1 MERKWSIASLICC
14 LLVGTCLLTTG
25 TILFIV
31 KSQSDQ
37 AAIESAEEY
46 FEEITD
52 KTAAK
57 LDAFIEPVVALANV
71 AGETLCM
78 EASAI
83 KEAAYSNKFK
93 ALKIMLDS
101 NNQLMS
107 AYLGYEDGSFY
118 QVIAPRGIENII
130 TKYEAP
136 EGCAYI
142 ERLLLVDDGDGQVQ
156 RWRYFDSSQHLLG
169 ERFDTSSYDPRERSW
184 YRQALLSCGT
194 IFTSP
199 YVFSSSGMPGITCAR
214 TLGDGT
220 GVFGLDI
227 SLNQLGSMLAKQ
239 NVSDNGLLW
248 IVDNDNRMVAYP
260 NKDWAV
266 MGSNLQLPMAVS
278 YPDNTV
284 KCVARHIPIPE
295 DSRTCCSFFEG
306 SDGQDYMAS
315 LTPIYENSG
324 LQLVVAAAA
333 PVSDVTGHI
342 SRMSTRI
349 MYSSAIL
356 LLLLSFASVYIARR
370 GTRVMSVLLREAK
383 KVQSFDFS
391 ESPPLN
397 SRIKELDTLGKAGL
411 LMKETIRDKTANL
424 ITTQGKLEKL
434 VSCGLALSS
443 EKELERLVSLI
454 FDSARDLVEADGG
467 VIYLM
472 EGNKLAAELLSLDS
486 SSIVLGGLSE
496 NPVPRVMVIPEII
509 DFVSKDS
516 VLWYACEAY
525 NKREVFSVKG
535 VELSLFPTGLEHEP
549 ERGHIHSMITAPII
563 TRSDE
568 ILGVIQLFNSRE
580 GGLFEDGLD
589 DLLGSLVAQAAVALD
604 NRNLVNS
611 LEELFNAFIKV
622 IAASIDAKSPYT
634 GGHCTRVPVLAEML
648 TKAVHE
654 TESGPL
660 KDFRVETDEEWRELW
675 VAGWLHDCGKVTT
688 PEYVVDKAT
697 KLETIYD
704 RIHEVRMRFEVL
716 RRDAEIEYYRK
727 LANGGNQ
734 AELKQELDVG
744 IKQLEDDFSFL
755 AECNI
760 GGEFMSDE
768 RKERLAE
775 IGKRKWLRYF
785 DKRLGVGH
793 FELER
798 MRDSGVEL
806 PVWEKLLMDKPEH
819 IIPRTSNYAHIR
831 DACGNPIDVPE
842 NEYNRGE
849 LYNLMISR
857 GTLTDEERFKINAH
871 MLSGLDMLS
880 QIPFPKHLER
890 VTEIATG
897 HHETLIGTGYPL
909 KKDISS
915 LSVETRILAIAD
927 IFEALTAS
935 DRPYKKAKKLSEALK
950 IMTFMRSDQHID
962 GDVMDV
968 FLRKNVF
975 MEYAEKFLA
984 PEQCDVE
991 DATPYLSKEK

>member
-1 MERKWSIASLICC
+1 MERKWSIAFIISC
-14 LLVGTCLLTTG
+14 LLVGTCLLTTA

-31 KSQSDQ
+31 KSESDQ

-46 FEEITD
+46 FEEITG

-57 LDAFIEPVVALANV
+57 LDAFIDPVVALANV
-71 AGETLCM
+71 AGVTLCRDG
-78 EASAI
+78 EGKGDSLYC
-83 KEAAYSNKFK
+83 KRFK
-93 ALKIMLDS
+93 PLKIMLDS
-101 NNQLMS
+101 NSQLMS
-107 AYLGYEDGSFY
+107 AYIGYDDGAFY
-118 QVIAPRGIENII
+118 QVIAPRGSRKILA
-130 TKYEAP
+130 KYEAP
-136 EGCAYI
+136 EGCSYI
-142 ERLLLVDDGDGQVQ
+142 ERLLCLKKGKGKAQ
-156 RWRYFDSSQHLLG
+156 RWRYFDSSLHLLG
-169 ERFDTSSYDPRERSW
+169 ECFDTSPYDPRGRAW
-184 YRQALLSCGT
+184 YRQALLSCGSV
-194 IFTSP
+194 FTSP
-199 YVFSSSGMPGITCAR
+199 YVFSSSGVPGITCAR
-214 TLGDGT
+214 TLEDGT

-227 SLNQLGSMLAKQ
+227 SLKQLGSMLAKQ
-239 NVSDNGLLW
+239 HVSNNGLLW
-248 IVDNDNRMVAYP
+248 IVDDNNRMVAYP
-260 NKDWAV
+260 DQEWALA
-266 MGSNLQLPMAVS
+266 GDNLQLPMASS
-278 YPDNTV
+278 YPDLTV
-284 KCVARHIPIPE
+284 KCVARRIPMP
-295 DSRTCCSFFEG
+295 DGDKTCCSFFEG
-306 SDGQDYMAS
+306 ADDQDYMAS
-315 LTPIYENSG
+315 LTPIYGDSG
-324 LQLVVAAAA
+324 LQLVIAAAA

-349 MYSSAIL
+349 LYSSAIL
-356 LLLLSFASVYIARR
+356 LLILSFASAYIGRR
-370 GTRVMSVLLREAK
+370 GTRVMEVLLREAR
-383 KVQSFDFS
+383 KVQNFDFS
-391 ESPPLN
+391 KSPPLD
-397 SRIKELDTLGKAGL
+397 SRIKEIDTLGKAGL
-411 LMKETIRDKTANL
+411 LMKETIRDKTASL
-424 ITTQGKLEKL
+424 IATQEKLERL
-434 VSCGLALSS
+434 VTCGLALSS
-443 EKELERLVSLI
+443 EKDLEKLVSLI

-467 VIYLM
+467 VMYLM
-472 EGNKLAAELLSLDS
+472 EGNKLAVELLSLDA
-486 SSIVLGGLSE
+486 SSIVLGGLSD
-496 NPVPRVMVIPEII
+496 NPAPRVMVIPEII
-509 DFVSKDS
+509 DFVSEDS
-516 VLWYACEAY
+516 VLRYACEAY
-525 NKREVFSVKG
+525 NRRKVLSVKG
-535 VELSLFPTGLEHEP
+535 VELSLFPTGLAKEP

-568 ILGVIQLFNSRE
+568 VLGVVQLFNPKE
-580 GGLFEDGLD
+580 GNISEEGLD
-589 DLLGSLVAQAAVALD
+589 DLLASLVAQAAVGLD

-654 TESGPL
+654 TASGPL
-660 KDFRVETDEEWRELW
+660 KNFRVETDEEWRELW

-727 LANGGNQ
+727 LANGGDKIGLKEGLD
-734 AELKQELDVG
+734 AE
-744 IKQLEDDFSFL
+744 IKQLEDDFAFL

-768 RKERLAE
+768 RKERVAE
-775 IGKRKWLRYF
+775 IGERKWLRYF

-793 FELER
+793 LELER
-798 MRDSGVEL
+798 MRTSGAEL
-806 PVWEKLLMDKPEH
+806 PVWEKLLMDNPEH
-819 IIPRTSNYAHIR
+819 IIPRTKEYDHVR
-831 DACGNPIDVPE
+831 DVLGNPLVVPE

-857 GTLTDEERFKINAH
+857 GTLTDEERFRINEH
-871 MLSGLDMLS
+871 MLSGLEMLS

-909 KKDISS
+909 KKDRSS

-950 IMTFMRSDQHID
+950 IMTFMRGDQHID
-962 GDVMDV
+962 GDIMDV

-991 DATPYLSKEK
+991 DVTPYLREEE

>member
-1 MERKWSIASLICC
+1 MERKWSIAFIICC

-25 TILFIV
+25 TIIIIV

-57 LDAFIEPVVALANV
+57 LDAYIEPVVVLANV
-71 AGETLCM
+71 GGATLGGNVSSM
-78 EASAI
+78 GEASFN
-83 KEAAYSNKFK
+83 NKFK

-107 AYLGYEDGSFY
+107 AYIGYDNGAFY
-118 QVIAPRGIENII
+118 QVIAPRGTEKILS
-130 TKYEAP
+130 KYKAP

-142 ERLLLVDDGDGQVQ
+142 ERLLSVNESEGGEQ

-169 ERFDTSSYDPRERSW
+169 ERFDTSSYDPRKRPW
-184 YRQALLSCGT
+184 YRQALFSCGT
-194 IFTSP
+194 VFTSP

-239 NVSDNGLLW
+239 HVSNHGLLW
-248 IVDNDNRMVAYP
+248 IMDDDNRMVAYP
-260 NKDWAV
+260 NKNWAV
-266 MGSNLQLPMAVS
+266 AGSNLQLPMAVS
-278 YPDNTV
+278 FPDNTV
-284 KCVARHIPIPE
+284 RCVARHISIPE
-295 DSRTCCSFFEG
+295 EGRTCCTFFEG
-306 SDGQDYMAS
+306 ADGQDYMAS
-315 LTPIYENSG
+315 LTPIYGNSG

-349 MYSSAIL
+349 IYSSAIL
-356 LLLLSFASVYIARR
+356 LLVLSFASVYIARR
-370 GTRVMSVLLREAK
+370 GTRVMEVLLREAK
-383 KVQSFDFS
+383 KVQNFDFS
-391 ESPPLN
+391 ESPPIN
-397 SRIKELDTLGKAGL
+397 SQIKELDTLGKAGL

-424 ITTQGKLEKL
+424 IATQEKLEKL

-443 EKELERLVSLI
+443 EKELEKLVSLI
-454 FDSARDLVEADGG
+454 FDSARDLAEADGG
-467 VIYLM
+467 VMYLM
-472 EGNKLAAELLSLDS
+472 EGNKLAVELLSLDS
-486 SSIVLGGLSE
+486 LSFVLGGLSE
-496 NPVPRVMVIPEII
+496 NPVSRVMVIPEII

-525 NKREVFSVKG
+525 NKREILNVKG
-535 VELSLFPTGLEHEP
+535 VELSLFPTGLDHEP
-549 ERGHIHSMITAPII
+549 ERGHIHSMITVPVI

-568 ILGVIQLFNSRE
+568 ILGVIQLFNSRDCD
-580 GGLFEDGLD
+580 LFEDGLE
-589 DLLGSLVAQAAVALD
+589 DLLGSLIAQAAIALD
-604 NRNLVNS
+604 NSKLVNS
-611 LEELFNAFIKV
+611 LEELFDAFIKV

-648 TKAVHE
+648 TKAVHDMD
-654 TESGPL
+654 SGPL
-660 KDFRVETDEEWRELW
+660 KNFRVETDEEWRELW

-734 AELKQELDVG
+734 DELKEELDVE
-744 IKQLEDDFSFL
+744 IQQLEDDFAFL

-775 IGKRKWLRYF
+775 IGERKWLRYF

-798 MRDSGVEL
+798 MGDSVTEL
-806 PVWEKLLMDKPEH
+806 PVWEKLLMDNPEH
-819 IIPRTSNYAHIR
+819 IILRTNQYDHFK
-831 DACGNPIDVPE
+831 DALGNPLDIPE

-880 QIPFPKHLER
+880 QIPFPKHLKR

-909 KKDISS
+909 KKDIGS

-950 IMTFMRSDQHID
+950 IMTFMRNDQHID
-962 GDVMDV
+962 GDVMEV

-975 MEYAEKFLA
+975 MEYAEKFLS

-991 DATPYLSKEK
+991 DATPYLRKEK